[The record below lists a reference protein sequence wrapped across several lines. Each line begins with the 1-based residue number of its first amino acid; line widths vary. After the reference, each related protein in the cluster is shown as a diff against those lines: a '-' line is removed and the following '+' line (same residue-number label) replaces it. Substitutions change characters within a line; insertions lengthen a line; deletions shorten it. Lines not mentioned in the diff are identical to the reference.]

1 VKLIDELYKPFGFT
15 YRATLSTMPEDH
27 MGDEKT
33 WDKATEA
40 LRKVLE
46 DIDLNFDV
54 AEGEGAF
61 YGPKVDF
68 HVKDSIGREWQC
80 ATIQLDFQMPERFN
94 LTYVD
99 KNGEE
104 VRPVMIHTA
113 KYGSLE
119 RFFGILIE
127 HYAGAFPLWI
137 SPIQVVVLPV
147 SDKFSTYASK
157 IVEKLI
163 NNEIRATNDSRN
175 ETLGYRIR
183 EAQMY
188 KIPYMVI
195 VGEKEQSS
203 ETVSLRSRE
212 GDELSGIKIEQFIS
226 MLKEK
231 IRNKE

>member
-1 VKLIDELYKPFGFT
+1 
-15 YRATLSTMPEDH
+15 
-27 MGDEKT
+27 
-33 WDKATEA
+33 
-40 LRKVLE
+40 
-46 DIDLNFDV
+46 
-54 AEGEGAF
+54 
-61 YGPKVDF
+61 
-68 HVKDSIGREWQC
+68 
-80 ATIQLDFQMPERFN
+80 
-94 LTYVD
+94 
-99 KNGEE
+99 
-104 VRPVMIHTA
+104 MIHTA

-183 EAQMY
+183 EAQMH